1 MIIINLKN
9 GTSELCDDLARYSSL
24 INNIYYNEDNDFSN
38 GETKQNESLDLKWVE
53 TKLFNYYKEFCNI
66 LFTVNNKIIS
76 ESAKEFLDALDISEL
91 FKLLNLCNFL
101 ENNSLINLI
110 KEKIDDEIS
119 NNTYEDI
126 FTKYDINNEINN
138 DANLLKQIEIMKECS
153 VVEHTSDD
161 NTSDEDDNDDY

>member
-1 MIIINLKN
+1 MIIINLKD
-9 GTSELCDDLARYSSL
+9 GTSELCDDLAKYSSL
-24 INNIYYNEDNDFSN
+24 INNIYYNEDKDFSS

-76 ESAKEFLDALDISEL
+76 ENAKEFLDALDISEL

>member
-1 MIIINLKN
+1 MIIINLKD

-24 INNIYYNEDNDFSN
+24 INNIYYNEDNDFSS
-38 GETKQNESLDLKWVE
+38 GETKQNKSLDLKWVD

-66 LFTVNNKIIS
+66 LFTVDNKIIS
-76 ESAKEFLDALDISEL
+76 ESAKVFLDALEIPEL

>member
-1 MIIINLKN
+1 M
-9 GTSELCDDLARYSSL
+9 
-24 INNIYYNEDNDFSN
+24 
-38 GETKQNESLDLKWVE
+38 
-53 TKLFNYYKEFCNI
+53 
-66 LFTVNNKIIS
+66 
-76 ESAKEFLDALDISEL
+76 
-91 FKLLNLCNFL
+91 

>member
-1 MIIINLKN
+1 MIIINLKD
-9 GTSELCDDLARYSSL
+9 GTSELSDDLAKYSTL
-24 INNIYYNEDNDFSN
+24 INNIYYNENNDFSS
-38 GETKQNESLDLKWVE
+38 GETKHSESLDLKWVE

-66 LFTVNNKIIS
+66 LFTVNNKIIC
-76 ESAKEFLDALDISEL
+76 ESAKVFLDPLEIPQL

-153 VVEHTSDD
+153 VVEHTSDY